1 MIKIKKYNDNPV
13 TNLDPRLPPIFSNDL
28 RLVTVHEGLVHPPI
42 TFRLWLGILSSRA
55 FPEFG
60 NLPRIHDVSIFG
72 DDFPYHPSGL
82 QKWNGAAE
90 TLNKNPTAINNKLMC
105 I

>member
-1 MIKIKKYNDNPV
+1 IIWLEGIFIKRFLPKPNRVHLKYDKSYQLPYTRCSFIVCGLYNDNPV
-13 TNLDPRLPPIFSNDL
+13 TNLDPRLPPIFSNVL

-60 NLPRIHDVSIFG
+60 NLP
-72 DDFPYHPSGL
+72 
-82 QKWNGAAE
+82 
-90 TLNKNPTAINNKLMC
+90 
-105 I
+105 